1 VLGFLPKQ
9 KAECAL
15 DIIIEEQDGC
25 LWVAATE
32 RSRIEG
38 LDVDPPHELVRWG
51 SIYWARVDRVDAKL
65 DAAFLDLD
73 GDTTGILFNKDT
85 RSRDKNGK
93 LIKGGQKP
101 IGKTITAGQ
110 YVLVQSKQ
118 GYLEPEFED
127 NRAYEDKCPVVS
139 MDVAI
144 QGRYMIYTPLDD
156 SNRISSRIRD
166 KKLRGQL
173 ETMMTS
179 LTDVHGCILRASAAN
194 TQSDVLIRE
203 GKVLRAIWDGLS
215 EYAKGEEAILIMEGP
230 DALQRSLSDN
240 SLKSIRRIEVVTLD
254 HFQTAED
261 WCELFAPDLVTKIKP
276 VELKNATKDLALLD
290 HYDLIKPI
298 EELFQP
304 YAILNGGGN
313 IILQG
318 TAALIAIDVNRGSD
332 KSSNLTIN
340 LEAATEAIRQIRIR
354 NLGGTIMIDFIRMKD
369 EKERKQLLTH
379 IERLIDDDPCTV
391 QIHGFTATGL
401 LEVTRQRRTPT
412 LFERVG
418 YMFEEA

>member
-1 VLGFLPKQ
+1 M
-9 KAECAL
+9 

-38 LDVDPPHELVRWG
+38 LEVDPPHELVRWG
-51 SIYWARVDRVDAKL
+51 SIYWARVDRIDAKL

-73 GDTTGILFNKDT
+73 GDTLGILFNKDT
-85 RSRDKNGK
+85 RSHDVDGK

-101 IGKTITAGQ
+101 IGKTLRAGQ
-110 YVLVQSKQ
+110 YILVQAKQ

-139 MDVAI
+139 MDVSI

-166 KKLRGQL
+166 KKMRTQL
-173 ETMMTS
+173 DSMMAS
-179 LTDVHGCILRASAAN
+179 LTDVHGCILRAAAAN
-194 TQSDVLIRE
+194 TQSDILIRE
-203 GKVLRAIWDGLS
+203 GKILKAIWEGLI
-215 EYAKGEEAILIMEGP
+215 EYAKGEEALLIMEGP

-240 SLKSIRRIEVVTLD
+240 SLKSIRRIEVVTMD

-261 WCELFAPDLVTKIKP
+261 WCELFAPDLVTRIKP
-276 VELKNATKDLALLD
+276 VEVKNASNDLALLD
-290 HYDLIKPI
+290 HYDLMKPI
-298 EELFQP
+298 ESLFQP
-304 YAILNGGGN
+304 YAVLEGGGN
-313 IILQG
+313 IIIQG
-318 TAALIAIDVNRGSD
+318 TAALIAIDVNRGAD
-332 KSSNLTIN
+332 KNSNLTIN

-354 NLGGTIMIDFIRMKD
+354 NLGGIIMIDFIRMKD
-369 EKERKQLLTH
+369 DKERKHLLTH

-391 QIHGFTATGL
+391 QIHGFTAMGL
-401 LEVTRQRRTPT
+401 LEISRQRRTPT

>member
-1 VLGFLPKQ
+1 M
-9 KAECAL
+9 

-32 RSRIEG
+32 RSRVEG
-38 LDVDPPHELVRWG
+38 LEVDPPHEVVRWG
-51 SIYWARVDRVDAKL
+51 SIYWARVDRIDAKL

-73 GDTTGILFNKDT
+73 GDVTGILFNKDI
-85 RSRDKNGK
+85 RSVDKKGK

-101 IGKTITAGQ
+101 IGKTLTAGQ
-110 YVLVQSKQ
+110 YVLVQAKQ
-118 GYLEPEFED
+118 GYLEPEYED
-127 NRAYEDKCPVVS
+127 NRPYEDKCPVVS
-139 MDVAI
+139 MDVSI

-166 KKLRGQL
+166 RKLRTQL
-173 ETMMTS
+173 EKMMAS

-194 TQSDVLIRE
+194 TQSDVLINE
-203 GKVLRAIWDGLS
+203 GRVLKAIWEGLR
-215 EYAKGEEAILIMEGP
+215 EYAKGEESILIMEGP

-240 SLKSIRRIEVVTLD
+240 SLKPIRRIEVVTID

-276 VELKNATKDLALLD
+276 VEIKNATNDLALLD

-304 YAILNGGGN
+304 YALLSGGGN
-313 IILQG
+313 VIIQG

-332 KSSNLTIN
+332 KNSNLTIN
-340 LEAATEAIRQIRIR
+340 LEAATEIIRHIRIR
-354 NLGGTIMIDFIRMKD
+354 NLGGIIMIDFIRMKD
-369 EKERKQLLTH
+369 DKERKQLLAH
-379 IERLIDDDPCTV
+379 IERLINDDPCTV
-391 QIHGFTATGL
+391 QVHGFTPTGL
-401 LEVTRQRRTPT
+401 LEITRQRRTPT

>member
-1 VLGFLPKQ
+1 M
-9 KAECAL
+9 

-25 LWVAATE
+25 LWVATTE
-32 RSRIEG
+32 RHRIEG
-38 LDVDPPHELVRWG
+38 LEVDPPHEVVRWG
-51 SIYWARVDRVDAKL
+51 SIYWGRVDRIDSKI
-65 DAAFLDLD
+65 DAAYIDLD

-85 RSRDKNGK
+85 RSHDKDGK
-93 LIKGGQKP
+93 LVKGGQQP
-101 IGKTITAGQ
+101 IGKTLKAGDFI
-110 YVLVQSKQ
+110 LVQSKQ

-127 NRAYEDKCPVVS
+127 NRPLEDKCPVVS
-139 MDVAI
+139 MDVSI

-166 KKLRGQL
+166 KKLRVQL
-173 ETMMTS
+173 ESMMTS

-203 GKVLRAIWDGLS
+203 AKVLKAIWEGLT
-215 EYAKGEEAILIMEGP
+215 EFAKGTEAILIMDGP

-276 VELKNATKDLALLD
+276 VELKNAGNDLALLD
-290 HYDLIKPI
+290 HYDLLKPI
-298 EELFQP
+298 EDLFQP
-304 YAILNGGGN
+304 YAVLSGGGN
-313 IILQG
+313 IIIQG
-318 TAALIAIDVNRGSD
+318 TSALIAIDVNRGAD
-332 KSSNLTIN
+332 KNSNLTIN
-340 LEAATEAIRQIRIR
+340 LEAASEAIRQIRIR
-354 NLGGTIMIDFIRMKD
+354 NLGGIIMIDFIRMKD

-379 IERLIDDDPCTV
+379 IERLINDDPCTV
-391 QIHGFTATGL
+391 QIHGFTSTGL

-418 YMFEEA
+418 YMFEEV

>member
-1 VLGFLPKQ
+1 M
-9 KAECAL
+9 
-15 DIIIEEQDGC
+15 DIIIEEHAGC
-25 LWVAATE
+25 LWVATTE
-32 RSRIEG
+32 NRRIEG
-38 LDVDPPHELVRWG
+38 LEVDPPHEIIRWG
-51 SIYWARVDRVDAKL
+51 SIFWARVDRIDAKL

-73 GDTTGILFNKDT
+73 GETTGILFNKDT
-85 RSRDKNGK
+85 RSHDKNGK
-93 LIKGGQKP
+93 LVKGGQKP
-101 IGKTITAGQ
+101 IGKTLSAGD
-110 YVLVQSKQ
+110 YILVQSKQ
-118 GYLEPEFED
+118 GYLEDDFDD
-127 NRAYEDKCPVVS
+127 NQAFEDKCPMVS
-139 MDVAI
+139 MDVSI
-144 QGRYMIYTPLDD
+144 QGRYLIYTPLDD

-166 KKLRGQL
+166 KKLRKQL
-173 ETMMTS
+173 EAMMAS

-203 GKVLRAIWDGLS
+203 AKVLKAIWEGLN
-215 EYAKGEEAILIMEGP
+215 EYAKGNESILIMEGP

-290 HYDLIKPI
+290 HYDLIRPI

-318 TAALIAIDVNRGSD
+318 TAALTAIDVNRGSD
-332 KSSNLTIN
+332 KNSNLTIN
-340 LEAATEAIRQIRIR
+340 LEAATEIIRQVRIR
-354 NLGGTIMIDFIRMKD
+354 NIGGIIIIDFIRMKD

-379 IERLIDDDPCTV
+379 LERLINDDPCTI
-391 QIHGFTATGL
+391 QIHGFTAMGL
-401 LEVTRQRRTPT
+401 LEISRQRRTPT

-418 YMFEEA
+418 HMFEEA